1 MQSEEQTENKNLKK
15 EIIDIMLD
23 ELVRRKLIKKNN
35 STFDDTKHLLKNY
48 AKLKHSKKGINKQI
62 KGLENSKNSLSGL
75 KPKFTKNNL
84 EINSNN
90 VNLNDLD
97 TINKRILDLKQ
108 DIEKIDNY
116 LTFIEDALENI
127 KENPDYTL
135 LERIYFKNEDPK
147 DLAIEKNCD
156 ETTIYRKTNKLLN
169 ELKVYIFPGKY
180 IDEIN

>member
-1 MQSEEQTENKNLKK
+1 MENENYKK
-15 EIIDIMLD
+15 EIVNIMIN
-23 ELVRRKLIKKNN
+23 ELVRRKLIKKSN

-48 AKLKHSKKGINKQI
+48 ANLKSSKKGIVKQI

-75 KPKFTKNNL
+75 GPKFTKNNL

-90 VNLNDLD
+90 VSLNDLD

-116 LTFIEDALENI
+116 LKFIDDALENL
-127 KENPDYTL
+127 KDNPDYTL

-169 ELKVYIFPGKY
+169 DLKVFIFPGKY

>member
-1 MQSEEQTENKNLKK
+1 MENENYKK
-15 EIIDIMLD
+15 EIVNIMID
-23 ELVRRKLIKKNN
+23 ELVRRKLIKKSN

-48 AKLKHSKKGINKQI
+48 AKLKSSKKGIVKQI
-62 KGLENSKNSLSGL
+62 KGLENSKNSLTGL
-75 KPKFTKNNL
+75 KPKFKNNNL

-90 VNLNDLD
+90 VSLNDLD

-116 LTFIEDALENI
+116 LKFIDDALENL
-127 KENPDYTL
+127 KDNPDYTL

-169 ELKVYIFPGKY
+169 DLKVFIFPGKY